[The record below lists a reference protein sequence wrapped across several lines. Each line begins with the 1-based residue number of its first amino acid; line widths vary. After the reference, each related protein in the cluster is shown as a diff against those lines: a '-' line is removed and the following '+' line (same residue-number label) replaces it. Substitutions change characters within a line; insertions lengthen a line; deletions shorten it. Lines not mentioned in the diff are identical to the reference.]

1 MIRTIP
7 LDRMH
12 NALKSRLIQQGGS
25 LKDTPPHARH
35 AAKKLRERHVIE
47 DILFQ
52 LNTPAGSRGTN
63 RSNKDDRKSL
73 GRV

>member
-12 NALKSRLIQQGGS
+12 NTLKSRQIQQGGS
-25 LKDTPPHARH
+25 LKDTPPHARR
-35 AAKKLRERHVIE
+35 AAKKQRERHVIE

-52 LNTPAGSRGTN
+52 LNAPLTN
-63 RSNKDDRKSL
+63 RSNKDDRKPL
-73 GRV
+73 RRV